1 MLVQILVVRRSGPQ
15 LIYLPRGYSI
25 QELMTELM
33 EN

>member
-1 MLVQILVVRRSGPQ
+1 MLVQILIARRSGPQ
-15 LIYLPRGYSI
+15 LIYLQRGYSI